1 MKKSIINS
9 LLFGFASSLA
19 VSLAAAEGLSAES
32 LGTKELSAEGAYI
45 RAMPPGQQITAAFL
59 KLVNSGEQAC
69 QITGGSSPIATD
81 LQIHEHQHSNGM
93 MKMRPLQSVAVEAG
107 QSLLFEPGQLHLMLF
122 GIKESLVPGEQQEF
136 TLTTENC
143 GSIVVAAEVRS
154 FFKRQPVK
162 SPKPVSSPEP
172 VNSHKGH
179 DHHGHHH
186 GHNHQGHGDKN
197 MQDNS

>member
-1 MKKSIINS
+1 MKKSIIHS

-19 VSLAAAEGLSAES
+19 VSLAAAEG
-32 LGTKELSAEGAYI
+32 LSAEGAYI

-59 KLVNSGEQAC
+59 KLVNSGDQDC

-93 MKMRPLQSVAVEAG
+93 MRMRPLQSVAVEAG

-186 GHNHQGHGDKN
+186 QGHGDKN

>member
-1 MKKSIINS
+1 MKKSIIHS

-19 VSLAAAEGLSAES
+19 VSLAAAEG
-32 LGTKELSAEGAYI
+32 LSAEGAYI

-59 KLVNSGEQAC
+59 KLVNSGDQDC

-93 MKMRPLQSVAVEAG
+93 MRMRPLQSVAVEAG

-154 FFKRQPVK
+154 LFKKKSVSSPK
-162 SPKPVSSPEP
+162 PISSPKPV
-172 VNSHKGH
+172 NSHEGHNHH
-179 DHHGHHH
+179 DHNHH
-186 GHNHQGHGDKN
+186 GHNHSDKK

>member
-1 MKKSIINS
+1 MKKSIIHS

-19 VSLAAAEGLSAES
+19 ISLAAAEGL
-32 LGTKELSAEGAYI
+32 GIKELSAEGAYI

-59 KLVNSGEQAC
+59 KLVNSGDQDC

-93 MKMRPLQSVAVEAG
+93 MRMRPLQSVAIEAG

-154 FFKRQPVK
+154 FFKKKSVSSPK
-162 SPKPVSSPEP
+162 PINSPKPV
-172 VNSHKGH
+172 NSHEGHNHH
-179 DHHGHHH
+179 DHNHH
-186 GHNHQGHGDKN
+186 GHNHSDKK